1 MNWRF
6 IFTWLMIGGFCLII
20 YWGPLALM
28 ITVACVQV
36 KVLFLKHLDWKPDL
50 LLHVV
55 THVPSIVLCWD
66 YQHRIRRL
74 QNGQPSL
81 VPVSLLVCS
90 IFKLLRQIVSW
101 HSGISSSLPTIF
113 STERPLWSNSV
124 LSSTG
129 YKTLINS
136 DIIMR
141 SINLGRLPPL
151 PGAIPSTDIFC
162 PLHPRL
168 CLVCA
173 LLGEEVLSATGKD
186 LM

>member
-1 MNWRF
+1 MTNRDPWVAFFDQAARPSRLVLGKKFFHIWF
-6 IFTWLMIGGFCLII
+6 IYTCEGCVLVLHLFFFAKCNLWNTLLII

-36 KVLFLKHLDWKPDL
+36 KVLFLKHLDWKPDM

-55 THVPSIVLCWD
+55 TYVPSIVFCWD
-66 YQHRIRRL
+66 YQHRIRCV

-90 IFKLLRQIVSW
+90 FFKLSRQIVSW

-113 STERPLWSNSV
+113 STERPWWSNSV

-129 YKTLINS
+129 YKTL
-136 DIIMR
+136 D
-141 SINLGRLPPL
+141 
-151 PGAIPSTDIFC
+151 TDQIR
-162 PLHPRL
+162 H
-168 CLVCA
+168 
-173 LLGEEVLSATGKD
+173 
-186 LM
+186 